1 MKMNMNIFIQQ
12 FIFISCAVSR
22 DEHRVFLLIT
32 MSNATATIL
41 ELTNGMQYAVE
52 TKSLGWIKRSIT
64 PSAYLNP
71 VSWQLKNYGLQVSD
85 FAKLAGGI
93 SYECRKRERDE
104 EHGNEGGPLLL
115 FSRGCQLF

>member
-1 MKMNMNIFIQQ
+1 MFP
-12 FIFISCAVSR
+12 
-22 DEHRVFLLIT
+22 LIA
-32 MSNATATIL
+32 MPNATTTIL

-52 TKSLGWIKRSIT
+52 TKSLEWIKRSVIT
-64 PSAYLNP
+64 PSAYLSP
-71 VSWQLKNYGLQVSD
+71 VSWQLKNYELHVLD

-93 SYECRKRERDE
+93 IYECRKRERDE